1 MLNYHVHM
9 QGMKYNFIASIS
21 RTVNC
26 WSLVHRI
33 WFGLFIQY
41 NVHCLHQRGASFGK
55 ISKIPMSI
63 SEKPA
68 AASASNLSFTSSSI
82 EARNVDP
89 LLKDLN
95 DKKQSFRRNV
105 VSLAAE
111 LKELRSRLASQE
123 QTYAKETLTRQV
135 ASVSFCTNNTNKF
148 SFLFLYQSF
157 LLFLSLCGR
166 GVREIFFPFKLWIFF
181 FTGSRDTSQEHG
193 IGNWQIAEEIGRKK
207 RAASGFSLFCW
218 EGFTYVLPYY
228 LFNDLGISL
237 DSKCFNFLFVFFKLL
252 LLDSIFMSFAC
263 FSSWNGVHDR
273 IYFMLAF

>member
-1 MLNYHVHM
+1 
-9 QGMKYNFIASIS
+9 
-21 RTVNC
+21 
-26 WSLVHRI
+26 
-33 WFGLFIQY
+33 
-41 NVHCLHQRGASFGK
+41 
-55 ISKIPMSI
+55 MSI

-135 ASVSFCTNNTNKF
+135 ASVSFCTNNTNNF

-157 LLFLSLCGR
+157 LLFSSLCGR
-166 GVREIFFPFKLWIFF
+166 GVREFF
-181 FTGSRDTSQEHG
+181 FLLNYGYFFSQE
-193 IGNWQIAEEIGRKK
+193 AETQAKNMELEIGRLQKK
-207 RAASGFSLFCW
+207 LEEKNEQLQASASSAEKVSLTF
-218 EGFTYVLPYY
+218 Y
-228 LFNDLGISL
+228 LII
-237 DSKCFNFLFVFFKLL
+237 FL
-252 LLDSIFMSFAC
+252 MT
-263 FSSWNGVHDR
+263 
-273 IYFMLAF
+273 